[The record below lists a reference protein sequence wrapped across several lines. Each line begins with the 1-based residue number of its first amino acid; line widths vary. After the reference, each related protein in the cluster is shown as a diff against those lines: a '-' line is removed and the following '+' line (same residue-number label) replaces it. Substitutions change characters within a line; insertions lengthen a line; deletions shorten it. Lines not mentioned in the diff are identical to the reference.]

1 MFVQLARVPRMPGLT
16 RKDFPG
22 TKAVHVMRGL
32 VPRIHVFGS
41 IAKTWMA
48 GTSPAMTACD
58 SNVPRQALAICRA
71 AGDGRGPLQL
81 ETRIEPAVMHPTVE
95 GVGRFWVKRS
105 LADHA
110 AEARLNMSG
119 RAPKAIVKIEMAES
133 GVEVVAPQQVDDA
146 PAQPHAFRPG
156 GRPSQYL
163 LGLGKFVGL
172 LWGFL
177 ALGRLLLFG
186 RLLLVVLREGA
197 MRDKQNHCCGQAR
210 HSQTLNQDRHVCA

>member
-1 MFVQLARVPRMPGLT
+1 MPGLT

-119 RAPKAIVKIEMAES
+119 RAPKAIVKIEMAER
-133 GVEVVAPQQVDDA
+133 GIEVIP
-146 PAQPHAFRPG
+146 PHQPHDAAAEPDAFGITRRAVDGLG
-156 GRPSQYL
+156 GFCELVGAALILACVLRGIGRRVCGRLALL
-163 LGLGKFVGL
+163 LGTRAAALGKRATDTEQDDDERGD
-172 LWGFL
+172 GN
-177 ALGRLLLFG
+177 
-186 RLLLVVLREGA
+186 
-197 MRDKQNHCCGQAR
+197 MP
-210 HSQTLNQDRHVCA
+210 QDRIR